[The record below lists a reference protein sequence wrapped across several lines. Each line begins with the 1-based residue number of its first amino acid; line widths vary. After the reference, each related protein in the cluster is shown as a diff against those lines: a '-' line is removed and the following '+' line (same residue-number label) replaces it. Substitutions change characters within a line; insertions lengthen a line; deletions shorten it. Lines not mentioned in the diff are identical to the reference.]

1 MGPNQPYQGS
11 LPLKRIFKTWWPLA
25 ASWLLM
31 GIELPAVSATM
42 ARLAEPEINLAAYGG
57 VVFPLSLIIEAPI
70 IMLLAASTALS
81 KDMPSYLKIRHFMM
95 VTSGFL
101 TGLHILIAFTPL
113 YYLLVEHILGVPEVI
128 VEPARIGLM
137 IMTPWT
143 WAIAY
148 RRFNQ
153 GVLIRFGYSQAV
165 GVGTVIR
172 LVADALVLILGLM
185 VASIDGIVVAT
196 SAVIAGVICEAL
208 YSGIV
213 VKPVVK
219 GPMEKAP
226 RVEPPL
232 DLNSFLKFY
241 VPLAMTSLLLLLTNP
256 IISAAVSRMPK
267 ALDSLAVWPV
277 IGGLIFMFRS
287 PGVAYNEVVVA
298 LLDEPQSSFNLR
310 KFALILSIV
319 TSGLLVLVAITP
331 LSNIWF
337 ENITAL
343 TPNLSLMAQTGLWLA
358 ILIPAFNVWQSW
370 YQGVLVH
377 GRKTGGIT
385 EAVMIYLI
393 ASTVLLSAGA
403 VWGQVI
409 GLYYALAVFIFSV
422 VVQTI
427 WLGYRARPALRV
439 VYTRDMDDRAQSGYL
454 NQ

>member
-1 MGPNQPYQGS
+1 
-11 LPLKRIFKTWWPLA
+11 
-25 ASWLLM
+25 
-31 GIELPAVSATM
+31 
-42 ARLAEPEINLAAYGG
+42 
-57 VVFPLSLIIEAPI
+57 
-70 IMLLAASTALS
+70 
-81 KDMPSYLKIRHFMM
+81 
-95 VTSGFL
+95 
-101 TGLHILIAFTPL
+101 
-113 YYLLVEHILGVPEVI
+113 
-128 VEPARIGLM
+128 M
-137 IMTPWT
+137 I
-143 WAIAY
+143 
-148 RRFNQ
+148 
-153 GVLIRFGYSQAV
+153 
-165 GVGTVIR
+165 
-172 LVADALVLILGLM
+172 
-185 VASIDGIVVAT
+185 ASIDGIVVAT
-196 SAVIAGVICEAL
+196 SAVIAGVIFEAL

-219 GPMEKAP
+219 GPLGKAP

-385 EAVMIYLI
+385 EAVLIYLI

-409 GLYYALAVFIFSV
+409 GLYYALAVFIISV
-422 VVQTI
+422 VGQTI
-427 WLGYRARPALRV
+427 WLGYRARPALSV
-439 VYTRDMDDRAQSGYL
+439 VYSRDKDDPAQSG
-454 NQ
+454 

>member
-1 MGPNQPYQGS
+1 MTINNPYPGT
-11 LPLKRIFKTWWPLA
+11 LPLKRIFTTWWPLA

-42 ARLAEPEINLAAYGG
+42 ARLADPEINLAAYGG

-81 KDMPSYLKIRHFMM
+81 KDKPSYLKIRRFMM

-113 YYLLVEHILGVPEVI
+113 YYLLVEKILGVPEVI

-153 GVLIRFGYSQAV
+153 GVLIRFGHSQAV

-172 LVADALVLILGLM
+172 LAADALVLLLGLM
-185 VASIDGIVVAT
+185 VANIDGIVVAT
-196 SAVIAGVICEAL
+196 SAVIAGVICEAF

-219 GPMEKAP
+219 GQLEKAP
-226 RVEPPL
+226 TIEPPL

-241 VPLAMTSLLLLLTNP
+241 VPLAMTSLLLLLANP
-256 IISAAVSRMPK
+256 IISASVSRMPR

-277 IGGLIFMFRS
+277 IGGLIFIFRS

-298 LLDEPQSSFNLR
+298 LLDEPKSSFNLR
-310 KFALILSIV
+310 KFALYLSII
-319 TSGLLVLVAITP
+319 TSGLLALVAITP

-337 ENITAL
+337 EKISAL
-343 TPNLSLMAQTGLWLA
+343 TPKLSLMAQTGLWLA
-358 ILIPAFNVWQSW
+358 VLIPAFNVWQSW

-385 EAVMIYLI
+385 GAVLIYLI
-393 ASTVLLSAGA
+393 TSAVLLTTGA
-403 VWGQVI
+403 VWIQIV
-409 GLYYALAVFIFSV
+409 GLYYALAVFTISM
-422 VVQTI
+422 VVQTV
-427 WLGYRARPALRV
+427 WLWFRARPVLRV
-439 VYTRDMDDRAQSGYL
+439 VHARDKSDFAESQPII
-454 NQ
+454 N